1 VATSADGAAV
11 GAGLEPT
18 AIAGITFTS
27 ADRVR
32 DVIHNFN
39 SDGFACLAPKDG
51 GGWPPKFTR
60 PQRQAIKKVALAT
73 ST

>member
-39 SDGFACLAPKDG
+39 SDGFASLAPKDG
-51 GGWPPKFTR
+51 GGWPRKFTF
-60 PQRQAIKKVALAT
+60 PQRQAIKKICT
-73 ST
+73 I